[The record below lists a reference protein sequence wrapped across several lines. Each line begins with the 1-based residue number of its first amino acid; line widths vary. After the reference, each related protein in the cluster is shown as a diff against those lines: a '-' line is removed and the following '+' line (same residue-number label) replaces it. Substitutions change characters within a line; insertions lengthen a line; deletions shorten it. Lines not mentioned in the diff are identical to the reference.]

1 MRSDTEAPQASTGL
15 VEALIAR
22 LSGLR
27 LFRGVAREAL
37 GALAEEAEWLGLP
50 SGCRLFAQGDPA
62 DGLYVVLTGRLGVFR
77 TERDGRQ
84 RLVNEAVAGDA
95 VGEMALLLGE
105 PRSAGVVALRDS
117 ELLRLR
123 GEAFEALLDRHPQ
136 LVLQLTRQ
144 LAGRLAHG
152 LRPTPPRPGPRTLAL
167 LPLSPEPPAA
177 PFARELARALGRLVP
192 RVAVLAA
199 GEADSGSSERLDAL
213 EGTHDLVLYLAEPG
227 PSPWTRLCLR
237 QADHVL
243 LLGRASPGGGPAP
256 EPAVLELLRGVAPRR
271 VDLAVLQPE
280 GAALPSPTA
289 AAAAWRS
296 AVPIE
301 LACHLRPGRPADRER
316 LARLITGRAVGLV
329 LSGGGARGLAHV
341 GVVKALREAGVP

>member
-1 MRSDTEAPQASTGL
+1 MRSETEAPRASTGL
-15 VEALIAR
+15 VEALTAK
-22 LSGLR
+22 LAGLQ

-37 GALAEEAEWLGLP
+37 GALADEVEWLGLP

-84 RLVNEAVAGDA
+84 RLVSEAVAGDA

-105 PRSAGVVALRDS
+105 PRSAGVAALRDS

-123 GEAFEALLDRHPQ
+123 AEAFEALLDRYPQ

-167 LPLSPEPPAA
+167 LPLGPEPPAA

-192 RVAVLAA
+192 RVAVLTA

-213 EGTHDLVLYLAEPG
+213 ERTHDLVLYLAEPG

-237 QADHVL
+237 QADQVL
-243 LLGRASPGGGPAP
+243 LLDRASRGASRRRNRRCSSCCGAWRRGGWIWPCCS
-256 EPAVLELLRGVAPRR
+256 PRAR
-271 VDLAVLQPE
+271 PCRRRPPLGGRPCRSSWCATCGRTVR
-280 GAALPSPTA
+280 PTA
-289 AAAAWRS
+289 
-296 AVPIE
+296 
-301 LACHLRPGRPADRER
+301 
-316 LARLITGRAVGLV
+316 
-329 LSGGGARGLAHV
+329 SGSRG
-341 GVVKALREAGVP
+341 